1 MLRVAAGRVCNIIA
15 MRRRYKGRF
24 ASIGLAMPAPRHRHA
39 ILTSAL
45 AATLLAACANAPQ
58 TSTSPQREP
67 DETAEVDP
75 LLSVAKVPH
84 VVVKEAFLTPFTPE
98 DNVDSPAL
106 FVDANGDALL
116 LATAKK
122 TGRLM
127 AYDGD
132 TGAAR
137 GVRGGKGAGAGQ
149 FDRPN
154 GIFAID
160 DLVFVVERDN
170 HRVQVLRLP
179 AMTSLGSFG
188 SGDLAQP
195 YGIWLRKTV
204 GNAYD
209 VLVTDAY
216 MAGEDAQ
223 GNEIPPPLGELGK
236 RLRRYDVRIGATS
249 LQAARTADI
258 GDTGDAGAIRVSE
271 SVWGDPANDRL
282 LIAEE
287 DLKTGTAV
295 REYDMSG
302 RYRGRTI
309 GLGLFEAQAE
319 GIALWQCADGNGYW
333 ITTDQFKDRSLFH
346 VWDRKTLQHLGA
358 FAGETVGNTDGVW
371 LHQGATKRFPAG
383 VFYAVHDDMGVG
395 AFDWRDIAR
404 ALKLEETCTR

>member
-1 MLRVAAGRVCNIIA
+1 MLLSACAA
-15 MRRRYKGRF
+15 
-24 ASIGLAMPAPRHRHA
+24 APH
-39 ILTSAL
+39 TSA
-45 AATLLAACANAPQ
+45 
-58 TSTSPQREP
+58 PQREP

-84 VVVKEAFLTPFTPE
+84 VVVKEAFLTANTPQ
-98 DNVDSPAL
+98 DNIDSPAL
-106 FVDANGDALL
+106 FVDAGGAALL

-132 TGAAR
+132 TGAAQ
-137 GVRGGKGAGAGQ
+137 GVRGHRGAGAGQ

-179 AMTSLGSFG
+179 AMRPLGSFG
-188 SGDLAQP
+188 DGDLTQP
-195 YGIWLRKTV
+195 YGIWLRKTG
-204 GNAYD
+204 GNVYD
-209 VLVTDAY
+209 VMVTDAY
-216 MAGEDAQ
+216 MQGEDAQ
-223 GNEIPPPLGELGK
+223 GNEIPPPLAELGK
-236 RLRRYDVRIGATS
+236 RIRRYDVRIGAKS
-249 LQAARTADI
+249 LQAVRSADI
-258 GDTGDAGAIRVSE
+258 GDTSQAGAIRVPE

-295 REYDMSG
+295 REYDLSG
-302 RYRGRTI
+302 KYRGRTI
-309 GLGLFEAQAE
+309 GLGLFQAQAE
-319 GIALWQCADGNGYW
+319 GIALWQCPDGSGYW

-346 VWDRKTLQHLGA
+346 VWDRKSLEHLGA

-371 LHQGATKRFPAG
+371 LHQGATRRFPAG

-395 AFDWRDIAR
+395 AFDWRDVAA
-404 ALKLEETCTR
+404 ALKLKVNCARRDSGTR

>member
-1 MLRVAAGRVCNIIA
+1 
-15 MRRRYKGRF
+15 
-24 ASIGLAMPAPRHRHA
+24 MPAHRPHHA
-39 ILTSAL
+39 ILLSAL
-45 AATLLAACANAPQ
+45 AAALLSACAGAPR
-58 TSTSPQREP
+58 TAAAPEREP
-67 DETAEVDP
+67 DETADIDP
-75 LLSVAKVPH
+75 LLSVAQVPH
-84 VVVKEAFLTPFTPE
+84 VVVKEAFLTPSTPE
-98 DNVDSPAL
+98 DNIDSPAL

-132 TGAAR
+132 SGAAR
-137 GVRGGKGAGAGQ
+137 GTRGSKGTGAGQ

-160 DLVFVVERDN
+160 DLAFVVERDN

-179 AMTSLGSFG
+179 AMQSLGSFG
-188 SGDLAQP
+188 GEDLVQP

-216 MAGEDAQ
+216 MAGEDAR

-236 RLRRYDVRIGATS
+236 RLRRYEVRVGTAS

-258 GDTGDAGAIRVSE
+258 GDTSEAGAIRVPE

-282 LIAEE
+282 LVAEE

-295 REYDMSG
+295 REYDLSG
-302 RYRGRTI
+302 KYRGRTI
-309 GLGLFEAQAE
+309 GLGLFQAQAE
-319 GIALWQCADGNGYW
+319 GIALWQCADGGGYW
-333 ITTDQFKDRSLFH
+333 LTTDQFKDRSLFH
-346 VWDRKTLQHLGA
+346 VWDRTTLQHLGA

-371 LHQGATKRFPAG
+371 LHQGPTRRFPAG

-395 AFDWRDIAR
+395 AFDWRDIAA
-404 ALKLEETCTR
+404 ALKLKVSCSP